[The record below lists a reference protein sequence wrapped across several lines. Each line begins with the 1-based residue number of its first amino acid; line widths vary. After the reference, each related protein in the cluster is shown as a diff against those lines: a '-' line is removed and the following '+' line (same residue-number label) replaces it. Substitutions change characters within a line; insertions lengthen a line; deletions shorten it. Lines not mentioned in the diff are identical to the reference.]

1 MFKSDMKSK
10 LLVFFAAAV
19 LFSSVISAGGCNG
32 DSEANYS
39 KKPEEA
45 MKVEKVSDYLYKT
58 RYDDLDESVYSDTEL
73 IRKFF
78 KITTAADKGKA
89 FACSAV
95 VNGNF
100 YGRNFDFFMGQD
112 PNFVVW
118 VEGNDKRYASI
129 GVVMMQNVSLAEA
142 DSGELSEDMKKLLP
156 FVVLDGINEKG
167 VTCNSNYVPKEVEHD
182 STNPGAKDLPYLTVV
197 RYVLDNAESAAHA
210 VELLKGRNL
219 VNKPDVTTLHWM
231 IADPKESYVVEV
243 VDNELRV
250 VKNPEAMTNYYL
262 SVDGYTPHACGI
274 ERMDIIKKGYD
285 KAASVENMRRLMQ
298 SVYYTQAYKKSTK
311 PFWYSEHY
319 QYDSATGKDYNINTP
334 MDELQP
340 HVDKIAEDFSRCTRD
355 NPDGFWETVYTS
367 VYDMSKQTMRISLH
381 EDYSKYWDFKLK

>member
-1 MFKSDMKSK
+1 MKKKFVWLLIAIFVGASVFGFSLYKS
-10 LLVFFAAAV
+10 
-19 LFSSVISAGGCNG
+19 CNAEYLAKPA
-32 DSEANYS
+32 EAQ
-39 KKPEEA
+39 KI
-45 MKVEKVSDYLYKT
+45 EKVSDYLYKI
-58 RYDDLDESVYSDTEL
+58 RYNDLDNSVYSDIDL
-73 IRKFF
+73 IKKFF
-78 KITTAADKGKA
+78 GKLVAAYNGKA

-100 YGRNFDFFMGQD
+100 YGRNLDLFMGHS
-112 PNFVVW
+112 PKYVVW
-118 VEGNDKRYASI
+118 VEGNDKRYASLGAGI
-129 GVVMMQNVSLAEA
+129 MYAVTLAEA

-156 FVVLDGINEKG
+156 FMVLDGVNEKG
-167 VTCNSNYVPKEVEHD
+167 VTCNVNYVPRDVEND
-182 STNPGAKDLPYLTVV
+182 KGTKPGAEELPYFTVV
-197 RYVLDNAESAAHA
+197 RYILDNAGSAAEA
-210 VELLKGRNL
+210 VELLRGKNL
-219 VNKPDVTTLHWM
+219 VDKPKISTLHWM

-243 VDNELRV
+243 IDNELRV
-250 VKNPEAMTNYYL
+250 VKNPKAMTNYYL

-285 KAASVENMRRLMQ
+285 KATSVENMRRLMQ

-334 MDELQP
+334 MDEMQP
-340 HVDKIAEDFSRCTRD
+340 HVDEIVQAFSHCTRD

-367 VYDMSKQTMRISLH
+367 VYDMGKQTMRISLH